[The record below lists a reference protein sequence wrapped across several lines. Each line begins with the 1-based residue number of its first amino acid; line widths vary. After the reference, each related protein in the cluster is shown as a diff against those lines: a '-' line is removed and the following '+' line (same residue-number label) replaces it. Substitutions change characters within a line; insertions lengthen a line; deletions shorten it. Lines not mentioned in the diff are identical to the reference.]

1 MTSLI
6 EALGE
11 LSKVSENKPA
21 VIVFDEAQEFR
32 KLTRYDLRKLF
43 AYVHDHVKTSR

>member
-11 LSKVSENKPA
+11 LSRVSENKLV
-21 VIVFDEAQEFR
+21 VIVFEEAQEFR
-32 KLTRYDLRKLF
+32 KLIRYDLRKLF